1 MHLIQPQT
9 RRYGVPSMRSHFA
22 FFPCLP
28 AMSRSRYFERLVDIS
43 DRSHVSYLCSQI
55 YRRSHVCLFCVNDK
69 HANGEKYRHRCGKH
83 GNCVK
88 YPRVVCLYAQIL
100 HIQLLRGGLQISAE
114 TRHLWAVTYHRVS
127 DLCHGLTIC
136 HLSVCIFP
144 TVFFSAC
151 HLCAVNSRCV
161 HLCHLYL

>member
-1 MHLIQPQT
+1 MACHPYAVISRFSNVCQLCLGISNDSWIFRT
-9 RRYGVPSMRSHFA
+9 VLMFSHI
-22 FFPCLP
+22 C
-28 AMSRSRYFERLVDIS
+28 
-43 DRSHVSYLCSQI
+43 
-55 YRRSHVCLFCVNDK
+55 RRSHVCLFCVNDK

-83 GNCVK
+83 ENCAK

-114 TRHLWAVTYHRVS
+114 MRHLWVVIYHRVS
-127 DLCHGLTIC
+127 VICHGLTIC

-144 TVFFSAC
+144 TVFFYAC